1 MIDPERLA
9 LNLRNRIKKRERFL
23 IAKISGSKQAP
34 GEVKILED
42 YFRFKDYLDSE
53 ENKNWFSA
61 SLNEVWNAKLWKGL
75 RGNFRELPLE
85 SIKKLEFENP
95 SYSAAF
101 RLKGKFTGD
110 PRDFTKV
117 FTFQLNAC
125 NYNCNYCYVSP
136 VLKNPSRK
144 WGKFFS
150 AEEIIDSFLEI
161 RKKYNLKM
169 NVLRASGGE
178 IFCIAPDL
186 VYKIYSQ
193 LKDRNLNKEI
203 YFWIDTNLSTTKIL
217 EKFESELRE
226 MFEAKNVGIV
236 GCFKGT
242 CEEDFE
248 ILTGR
253 NRKFYKAQFECTKFL
268 VDLKADLYLYLP
280 ALVYGKD
287 LKEIKEKSSS
297 FITNLEKI
305 NENLPLRTE
314 LLVILDYPQALENR
328 ERCQKLGR
336 PWPKTD
342 QKDVFEIWYSLLK
355 EKYGEKFWNFQC
367 EFQL

>member
-9 LNLRNRIKKRERFL
+9 INLRKKVKRRNRYL

-34 GEVKILED
+34 GETKILED
-42 YFRFKDYLDSE
+42 YFRFKDYLDPE
-53 ENKNWFSA
+53 ENKDWFSA

-75 RGNFRELPLE
+75 RENFRELPLE

-95 SYSAAF
+95 CYSAAF

-110 PRDFTKV
+110 SRDFTKV

-125 NYNCNYCYVSP
+125 NYDCNYCYVP
-136 VLKNPSRK
+136 LVLKKPSK
-144 WGKFFS
+144 EWGRFFS
-150 AEEIIDSFLEI
+150 AEEIVNSFLEI
-161 RKKYNLKM
+161 RKKSDLKM
-169 NVLRASGGE
+169 NVLRVSGGE

-186 VYKIYSQ
+186 VYEIYSQ
-193 LKDRNLNKEI
+193 LKDRDLDRKI
-203 YFWIDTNLSTTKIL
+203 YYWIDTNLSTTKIL
-217 EKFESELRE
+217 EKFENELKE
-226 MFEAKNVGIV
+226 MFKEKNVGIV

-248 ILTGR
+248 TLTGR
-253 NRKFYKAQFECTKFL
+253 GQKFYKKQFECTKFL

-287 LKEIKEKSSS
+287 LKEIKEKLNS
-297 FITNLEKI
+297 FIRKLEKI
-305 NENLPLRTE
+305 NKNLPLKTE
-314 LLVILDYPQALENR
+314 TLIILDYPQAVENR
-328 ERCQKLGR
+328 KRCERLGR
-336 PWPKTD
+336 PWPRTN

-355 EKYGEKFWNFQC
+355 ERYKEKFWKFQC